1 MKIAAAPQGY
11 NYDVR
16 GLYFFEVYP
25 DGRVNHVKSD
35 RSSIRD
41 KSPDSLYGAYF
52 RAVNG
57 ECILYFS
64 SIHYEGNAEVQRIDC
79 LDDLA
84 DSIGIL
90 RPDAHEHVI
99 RARLSARDSGRGR
112 YADIDIEFL
121 CGCQLCSSN
130 KRAIAAYLKEKY
142 GWYVILNSINSEP
155 LSKRTITVER
165 NSIDH
170 DNMPG

>member
-1 MKIAAAPQGY
+1 MEVAASPKGY

-41 KSPDSLYGAYF
+41 KSSDSLYGAYF
-52 RAVNG
+52 RAVDG
-57 ECILYFS
+57 ECALYFS